1 MQISSRQKV
10 SFAWKQ
16 AEKIAEHIGIMDSL
30 GDSRREQYST
40 LVLIAAASSL
50 RCGELLALKGNDID
64 FDARTIRVD
73 ESSDQRNGGKI
84 GPCKNVVAYRTVYL
98 GDAAGRRAMERL
110 KGFLALHPTI

>member
-64 FDARTIRVD
+64 FDLERFEWMSLRTK
-73 ESSDQRNGGKI
+73 G
-84 GPCKNVVAYRTVYL
+84 T
-98 GDAAGRRAMERL
+98 AGR
-110 KGFLALHPTI
+110 